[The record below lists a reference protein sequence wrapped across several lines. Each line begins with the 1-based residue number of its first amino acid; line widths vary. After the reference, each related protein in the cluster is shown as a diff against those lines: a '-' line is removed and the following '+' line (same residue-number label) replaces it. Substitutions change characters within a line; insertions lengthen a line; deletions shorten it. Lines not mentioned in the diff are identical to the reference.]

1 MAKLTKMAV
10 GALVVA
16 GVTFG
21 AAKGYAYWR
30 VKSQLDELARAVSPY
45 AELRWGG
52 ISTELQ
58 GAIEVTDLTVA
69 PLQVPDDIAIASLR
83 IDTGDPRLLFT
94 GLPRRPRPLRFR
106 LAPGTSKRK
115 GRGMPGPGNREL
127 LA

>member
-45 AELRWGG
+45 AEL
-52 ISTELQ
+52 
-58 GAIEVTDLTVA
+58 GAVSA
-69 PLQVPDDIAIASLR
+69 PNCRAQSR
-83 IDTGDPRLLFT
+83 SRT
-94 GLPRRPRPLRFR
+94 
-106 LAPGTSKRK
+106 
-115 GRGMPGPGNREL
+115 
-127 LA
+127 